1 MTIETELQQFENF
14 YWKWIEA
21 RDAAEHAQN
30 ELDMTFRKSLINNSK
45 APDLAMQEKVD
56 DLWYCESER
65 RINLDEFISERF
77 S

>member
-1 MTIETELQQFENF
+1 MAGETELQQFENL
-14 YWKWIEA
+14 YWKWLEA
-21 RDAAEHAQN
+21 RDEAEHAQHA
-30 ELDMTFRKSLINNSK
+30 LDMTFRKSLMEQSK

-56 DLWYCESER
+56 SLWYCESER